1 MFLNLNIQHQKEL
14 QELNWDKKNK
24 NPERCQKEEEARER
38 SGIISLEAQKE
49 KTWDL
54 YKECKIFLDQ
64 NENNWEIIKGTRQ

>member
-14 QELNWDKKNK
+14 QELDWDKKIK
-24 NPERCQKEEEARER
+24 NPERCQKEEEAKER
-38 SGIISLEAQKE
+38 SDKISLEAQKE

-64 NENNWEIIKGTRQ
+64 NENNWEIRKGTRQ